1 MKSKIHEYKKN
12 NYNRVSRNFTIYLAL
27 SLCLFASKLVAQ
39 DKDNKD
45 AQTTQT
51 FETKAKAIGDKIEK
65 ITAEEKATLKTEVE
79 EVNVQLEKGT
89 ITKEQ
94 ADEKKK
100 KLAEARAT
108 IIENRIAVVQEELK
122 DLVQAKVDGKL
133 NEEDS
138 GQKRYSFSIPGG
150 FKENNK
156 NDTIK
161 KSEKRTT
168 SQFVFAMGI
177 NNLATD
183 GKVAGSDFRYLGSHF
198 YEWGG
203 TYNTRLLKNNNL
215 LHLKYGYSVMYNNL
229 RPTDNRVF
237 VKNGDKTDL
246 EVSATHLD
254 DSRFKNV
261 YLVAPLHL
269 EFDFSKNK
277 TKDGKAFFQSHES
290 VRLGIG
296 GYVGFR
302 LKSKQFQKFEDTDGN
317 DITVKEKG
325 DFNVNNFIY
334 GVSAYIGYK
343 ETSLYVKYDLNPI
356 FENNVV
362 KQNNISLGV
371 RFDFN

>member
-1 MKSKIHEYKKN
+1 M
-12 NYNRVSRNFTIYLAL
+12 RNFTIYLAL

-39 DKDNKD
+39 DKENKD

-65 ITAEEKATLKTEVE
+65 ITAEEKATLKTEIE

-133 NEEDS
+133 NEVDS
-138 GQKRYSFSIPGG
+138 DQKRYSFSIPGG

-183 GKVAGSDFRYLGSHF
+183 GKAAGSDFRYLGSHF
-198 YEWGG
+198 YEWGN

-237 VKNGDKTDL
+237 VKNGDKTEL
-246 EVSATHLD
+246 QVSATHLD
-254 DSRFKNV
+254 DSRFRNV

-277 TKDGKAFFQSHES
+277 TREGKAFFQSHES

-296 GYVGFR
+296 GYAGFR

-317 DITVKEKG
+317 NITVKDKG

>member
-1 MKSKIHEYKKN
+1 M
-12 NYNRVSRNFTIYLAL
+12 RNFTIYLAL
-27 SLCLFASKLVAQ
+27 LLCFFVSKITAQ
-39 DKDNKD
+39 D
-45 AQTTQT
+45 T
-51 FETKAKAIGDKIEK
+51 FESKAKAIGEKIEK

-100 KLAEARAT
+100 QLAEARAT
-108 IIENRIAVVQEELK
+108 IIENKINAAQDELK

-133 NEEDS
+133 KEVNGDI
-138 GQKRYSFSIPGG
+138 KKKIFG
-150 FKENNK
+150 FDINVK

-168 SQFVFAMGI
+168 SQFVFAMGL
-177 NNLATD
+177 NNLVTNDKA
-183 GKVAGSDFRYLGSHF
+183 AGSDFRYLGSHF
-198 YEWGG
+198 YEWGS

-215 LHLKYGYSVMYNNL
+215 LHLKYGFSVMYNNL

-237 VKNGDKTDL
+237 VKNGGQTNL
-246 EVSATHLD
+246 EVNTTHLD
-254 DSRFKNV
+254 DSRFRNV

-277 TKDGKAFFQSHES
+277 SKDGKSFFQSHES
-290 VRLGIG
+290 VRLGLG
-296 GYVGFR
+296 GYAGFR
-302 LKSKQFQKFEDTDGN
+302 LKSKQFQLFDDGN
-317 DITVKEKG
+317 GHDVTVKEKG

-356 FENNVV
+356 FESNQV
-362 KQNNISLGV
+362 KQNNISVGV

>member
-1 MKSKIHEYKKN
+1 M
-12 NYNRVSRNFTIYLAL
+12 RNFTIYLAL

-65 ITAEEKATLKTEVE
+65 ITAEEKATLKTEIE
-79 EVNVQLEKGT
+79 EVNIQLEKGT

-100 KLAEARAT
+100 QLAEARAT

-122 DLVQAKVDGKL
+122 DLIQAKVDGKIKQQD
-133 NEEDS
+133 EIVS
-138 GQKRYSFSIPGG
+138 GLSINW
-150 FKENNK
+150 KSK
-156 NDTIK
+156 KDTIK

-168 SQFVFAMGI
+168 NQFVFAAGV
-177 NNLATD
+177 NNLVTN
-183 GKVAGSDFRYLGSHF
+183 GKVTGSDFIYWGSHF
-198 YEWGG
+198 YEWGT
-203 TYNTRLLKNNNL
+203 TYNTRLLKDNNL
-215 LHLKYGYSVMYNNL
+215 LHLKYGFSVMYNNL

-237 VKNGDKTDL
+237 VKNGGQTNL
-246 EVSATHLD
+246 EVSSTHLD

-277 TKDGKAFFQSHES
+277 SRDGKAFFQSHQS
-290 VRLGIG
+290 LRLGIG
-296 GYVGFR
+296 GYAGFR
-302 LKSKQFQKFEDTDGN
+302 LKSKQFQLFDDGN
-317 DITVKEKG
+317 GHDVTVKEKG

-371 RFDFN
+371 RFDWN

>member
-1 MKSKIHEYKKN
+1 M
-12 NYNRVSRNFTIYLAL
+12 RNFTIYLAL
-27 SLCLFASKLVAQ
+27 SLCLFASKLLAQ
-39 DKDNKD
+39 DQNQKGD
-45 AQTTQT
+45 QTNQT
-51 FETKAKAIGDKIEK
+51 FEAKARIIGEKIEK
-65 ITAEEKATLKTEVE
+65 ITTEEKATLKIEVE

-108 IIENRIAVVQEELK
+108 IIENRIAVAQEELK

-133 NEEDS
+133 AE
-138 GQKRYSFSIPGG
+138 YSKKHSIS
-150 FKENNK
+150 FNWKTK
-156 NDTIK
+156 NDTVQ

-168 SQFVFAMGI
+168 SQFVFATGV

-183 GKVAGSDFRYLGSHF
+183 GKVAGSDFRYWGSHF
-198 YEWGG
+198 YEWGT

-237 VKNGDKTDL
+237 VKNGNQTDL
-246 EVSATHLD
+246 QVNGTKLD
-254 DSRFKNV
+254 DSRLRNV

-277 TKDGKAFFQSHES
+277 SKDGKAFFQSHQS
-290 VRLGIG
+290 VRLGLG
-296 GYVGFR
+296 GYAGLR
-302 LKSKQFQKFEDTDGN
+302 IKSKQFQKFEDIDGN

-325 DFNVNNFIY
+325 DFNVNNFVY
-334 GVSAYIGYK
+334 GVSAYLGYK
-343 ETSLYVKYDLNPI
+343 ETSLYVKYDLNPM
-356 FENNVV
+356 FENNAV